1 MTDTREDED
10 NPSGNH
16 PLDARLTAGGS
27 WNPLASF
34 RKTIS
39 ATQRMELLRMKIP
52 VLPPED
58 FMDTADF
65 QRARAARARRFRP
78 LVVVISAVLLVLLFA
93 GLRSWLQSLS
103 PHRDASS
110 EAVPG
115 PGPIAQPPRPTVSSA
130 PPNAIAPPRVAP
142 PAAPESAAPESAVP
156 ASAAPASAAPALR
169 PPALA
174 DAAQLAKTATPSQ
187 ATPSQATP
195 SKITPL
201 SRRPVEANPRSV
213 SRSTPAPPQP
223 KTTDHPTT
231 PEPAPSGINFWTQP
245 R

>member
-142 PAAPESAAPESAVP
+142 PAAPESAVP